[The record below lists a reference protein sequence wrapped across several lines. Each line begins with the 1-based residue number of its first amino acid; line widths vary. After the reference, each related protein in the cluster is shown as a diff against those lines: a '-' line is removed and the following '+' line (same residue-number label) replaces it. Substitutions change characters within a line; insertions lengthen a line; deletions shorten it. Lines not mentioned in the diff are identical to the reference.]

1 METASVSELKSRL
14 SEFLRLV
21 RGGGSIMIMDR
32 GKPVAV
38 LRPAQSRGG
47 GKGNE
52 GQAGTAQG
60 RGAGADRQRQAAGGL
75 LGLAPS
81 QGSGQAGGERPP
93 PGSGGRP
100 VIFWDSSAVLPL
112 LFDESNS
119 DAVQELSGQDAA
131 MLVWWGTPGECL
143 AAIARREREGSSS
156 RAEAERQRAAL
167 SALSAS
173 WGEVLAGEWVREHAG
188 RLV

>member
-1 METASVSELKSRL
+1 
-14 SEFLRLV
+14 
-21 RGGGSIMIMDR
+21 
-32 GKPVAV
+32 
-38 LRPAQSRGG
+38 
-47 GKGNE
+47 
-52 GQAGTAQG
+52 
-60 RGAGADRQRQAAGGL
+60 
-75 LGLAPS
+75 
-81 QGSGQAGGERPP
+81 
-93 PGSGGRP
+93 

-119 DAVQELSGQDAA
+119 DAVQELLGQDAA

-188 RLV
+188 RLVLRHPLRAGDALQLAAALIWAESRPRHHAVATLDVRLARAARGEGFRLALPGPDA